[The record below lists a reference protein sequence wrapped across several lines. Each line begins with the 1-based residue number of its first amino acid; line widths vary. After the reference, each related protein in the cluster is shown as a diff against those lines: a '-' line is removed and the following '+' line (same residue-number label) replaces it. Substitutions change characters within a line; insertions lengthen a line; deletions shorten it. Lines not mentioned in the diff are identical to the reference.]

1 MLSVSVSTD
10 EEDTLRESVDP
21 DARRCACSDDTESC
35 CRLTAAEELR
45 GHLLDC
51 FSLYG
56 CRFEHSA
63 VTLACIQ
70 PLLRSSSSSA
80 RHGSAP
86 RISSV
91 VEAEEKE
98 LCSAGSAFDV
108 STVATVLF
116 VHAGATSGAFGGAAG
131 ERDSGGTVSL
141 LGVVV
146 SFHYWR
152 GFRCVAERRY
162 SSAAEAQGEA
172 EALESAHLTVSE
184 VLKTP
189 PWRLIG
195 EPVAEESSSATPS
208 NSHADLPTSLGST
221 DMAPRFAGGERN
233 TAAARG
239 DAYESLMT
247 LMVSIYL

>member
-10 EEDTLRESVDP
+10 EGDTLRESVDS

-56 CRFEHSA
+56 SRFEHSA

-70 PLLRSSSSSA
+70 PLLRSSSSA
-80 RHGSAP
+80 RHGSPP

-91 VEAEEKE
+91 IEEGKE

-116 VHAGATSGAFGGAAG
+116 VHAG

-146 SFHYWR
+146 SFQYWR
-152 GFRCVAERRY
+152 GFRCVAECRY
-162 SSAAEAQGEA
+162 SSAAEARNEA

-184 VLKTP
+184 VLKMP
-189 PWRLIG
+189 LWRLIG
-195 EPVAEESSSATPS
+195 EPVAEENSSATPS
-208 NSHADLPTSLGST
+208 NSHADLPTTLERT
-221 DMAPRFAGGERN
+221 DMAPRFASGERN

-239 DAYESLMT
+239 DAYESLMA